1 MIIKHF
7 QLEKSKLDDYNFFL
21 LYGKNDG
28 LQKEIIEKNFTKNF
42 KGEINRYEEN
52 DVLKNNE
59 NIIEEILNESLFSSE
74 KILIISRATDK
85 IVKVI
90 EDLLEKKINNI
101 KIIIKSGVL
110 EKRSK
115 LRALFEK
122 NKNLITIPFYEDEI
136 RNLIPILNIFLN
148 KHGIKI
154 SRESINLI
162 LDRASGNRNNLNN
175 ELKKIL
181 NYSFSNKTIDFETI
195 KKLTNLGE
203 DYSVNELAD
212 QYLSKNTKNVAKIL
226 NENNYNDDDCIII
239 LRTILTKSKRL
250 LNIIEKNTSI
260 KDIDRVISEIKPPV
274 FWKDKENVKKQAKNW
289 VSRDLKNKIYEINQI
304 ETLIKTN
311 SRNSLHLVS
320 NFVINYQ

>member
-239 LRTILTKSKRL
+239 LRTILIKSKRL

-260 KDIDRVISEIKPPV
+260 KDIDRVISEITPPV
-274 FWKDKENVKKQAKNW
+274 FWKDKENVKKQAKSW

>member
-28 LQKEIIEKNFTKNF
+28 LQKEIIEKIFTKNF

-239 LRTILTKSKRL
+239 LRTILIKSKRL

>member
-7 QLEKSKLDDYNFFL
+7 QLEKSNLDDYNFFL
-21 LYGKNDG
+21 LYGKNNG

-42 KGEINRYEEN
+42 KGEINRYEES
-52 DVLKNNE
+52 DILKNNE

-85 IVKVI
+85 IVKMI
-90 EDLLEKKINNI
+90 EDLSLKKIKNT

-110 EKRSK
+110 ERRSK
-115 LRALFEK
+115 LRTLFEK
-122 NKNLITIPFYEDEI
+122 NKNLVTIPFYEDEI
-136 RNLIPILNIFLN
+136 RNLIPILSIFLN
-148 KHGIKI
+148 KNGIKI

-162 LDRASGNRNNLNN
+162 LDRASGNRDNLNN

-181 NYSFSNKTIDFETI
+181 DYSFSNKRIDFEAI

-203 DYSVNELAD
+203 DYGVNELAD

-226 NENNYNDDDCIII
+226 NENNYNDNDCILI
-239 LRTILTKSKRL
+239 LRTILIKSKRL
-250 LNIIEKNTSI
+250 LDIIEKNTSI
-260 KDIDRVISEIKPPV
+260 KNIDRVISEIKPPI
-274 FWKDKENVKKQAKNW
+274 FWKDKESVKKQAEKW
-289 VSRDLKNKIYEINQI
+289 VLRDLKNIIYEINQI

-320 NFVINYQ
+320 NFMINYQ

>member
-239 LRTILTKSKRL
+239 LRTILIKSKRL

>member
-74 KILIISRATDK
+74 KIFIISRATDK

-136 RNLIPILNIFLN
+136 RDLIPILNIFLN

-175 ELKKIL
+175 VLKKIL

-239 LRTILTKSKRL
+239 LRTILIKSKRL